1 MFSRLCPPI
10 SGTRI
15 RLISFFK
22 VPFPNQKFL
31 SLRSLS
37 SSLSPSLSLAVVA
50 LFASLYS
57 ASIIM
62 LLMLATS
69 DSNRSNWLLSI

>member
-1 MFSRLCPPI
+1 MFSRLCLPI

-15 RLISFFK
+15 RRISFFK

-37 SSLSPSLSLAVVA
+37 SSLSHSVSPSLS
-50 LFASLYS
+50 ASLYS

>member
-1 MFSRLCPPI
+1 MFSRFCLPI

-37 SSLSPSLSLAVVA
+37 SSLFHSVSPSLS
-50 LFASLYS
+50 ASLYS

>member
-15 RLISFFK
+15 RRISFFK

-37 SSLSPSLSLAVVA
+37 SSLSHSLLQSSLP
-50 LFASLYS
+50 LPLYS

>member
-1 MFSRLCPPI
+1 MSLIQRVYTIYHLHVFSRLCLPI

-37 SSLSPSLSLAVVA
+37 SSLSPSLSCSRR
-50 LFASLYS
+50 SLCLS
-57 ASIIM
+57 
-62 LLMLATS
+62 LLG
-69 DSNRSNWLLSI
+69 

>member
-1 MFSRLCPPI
+1 MFSRLCLPI

-37 SSLSPSLSLAVVA
+37 SSLSHSLLQSSLP
-50 LFASLYS
+50 LP
-57 ASIIM
+57 
-62 LLMLATS
+62 
-69 DSNRSNWLLSI
+69 LSTRPVSSCS